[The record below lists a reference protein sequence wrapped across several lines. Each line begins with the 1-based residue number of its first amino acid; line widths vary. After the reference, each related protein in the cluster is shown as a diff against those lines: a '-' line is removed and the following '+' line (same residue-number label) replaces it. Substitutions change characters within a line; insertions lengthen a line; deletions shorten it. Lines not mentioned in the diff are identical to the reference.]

1 MLCSRALM
9 PRDPAGD
16 LGPGVEAELV
26 QDAADVAVHGALGN
40 EQACPDL
47 LVAQAFGDQPSHVGL
62 PPPEPAK
69 GAVAGLAGSRGSL
82 AWLAR
87 RQCDRP
93 PPAQPLTAPD
103 PRAAP

>member
-26 QDAADVAVHGALGN
+26 EDAADVAVHGALGN

-47 LVAQAFGDQPSHVGL
+47 LVAQALGDQPSHVGL

-69 GAVAGLAGSRGSL
+69 GAVAGAAGSRRSL
-82 AWLAR
+82 AWLAQ
-87 RQCDRP
+87 RQCD
-93 PPAQPLTAPD
+93 QIG
-103 PRAAP
+103 RASCRERVEISVV